1 MIGRISELKDLNSKV
16 RRLFTD
22 PHGLIRIIRRT
33 LAKWNPGILDPTG
46 RKLKTRLL
54 AVPLYRALGAIMPNL
69 KNSEFSSFFG
79 EHQYIFEWI
88 AKNGKDF
95 MIIDIGAGDG
105 ISKSNVAKSIHYYGL
120 DSILVE
126 GNGLKFSQLALNYQ
140 NHPNVSLI
148 RSFINGKNVAGLVE
162 GSSLNGAKYVLSL
175 DIDSY
180 DLDVVESI
188 LMINRPS
195 LMCLEWNPLFKPQI
209 EFTVTPNYTTGW
221 RGDWFWGASI
231 ESWSQMLNRFDYGI
245 TTILGV
251 SFFAE
256 PKREGGEYLTSD
268 EAYDMYLKQ
277 ENRLL
282 IPGETD
288 GTRNFDN
295 SEYIRNLLNEYPNYY
310 TSSMTL

>member
-1 MIGRISELKDLNSKV
+1 MMSRRFELKNLDSKV
-16 RRLFTD
+16 RKLFTD
-22 PHGLIRIIRRT
+22 PYGLLRVIKRT
-33 LAKWNPGILDPTG
+33 FSKWNPGILDPAG
-46 RKLKTRLL
+46 RKFKTRLL

-95 MIIDIGAGDG
+95 VVVDIGAGDG
-105 ISKSNVAKSIHYYGL
+105 ISKSNIAKSIHYYGL

-140 NHPNVSLI
+140 NSPNVSLV
-148 RSFINGKNVAGLVE
+148 RSFVNVKNVAGLVKS
-162 GSSLNGAKYVLSL
+162 SSLNGADWVLSC

-180 DLDVVESI
+180 DLYVVESI

-195 LMCLEWNPLFKPQI
+195 LMCLEWNPLFKLQI

-231 ESWSQMLNRFDYGI
+231 ESWNQMLNRFDYGI

-256 PKREGGEYLTSD
+256 PMSKAGEYLTSN
-268 EAYDMYLKQ
+268 EAHNLYLKQ

-295 SEYIRNLLNEYPNYY
+295 SEYIRNLLNEYPNSY
-310 TSSMTL
+310 TSSLAV